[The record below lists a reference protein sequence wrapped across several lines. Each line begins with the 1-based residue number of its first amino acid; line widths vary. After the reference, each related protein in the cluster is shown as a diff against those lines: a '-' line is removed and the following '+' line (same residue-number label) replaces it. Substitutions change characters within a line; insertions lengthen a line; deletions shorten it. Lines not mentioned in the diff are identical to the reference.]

1 MRPRT
6 AWFVLPALLLAA
18 AAWWAA
24 GALRGGSADDG
35 RTLRVGLY
43 ENAPKVFRDRDGQ
56 PAGLFVEL
64 LDAIAR
70 KEGWRLQYVPCQW
83 SDCLARLENGTL
95 DLMPDVAYTPE
106 RGRLFDFHAVPVA
119 HSWSQVYKHRGV
131 VVRALPDLAGLRV
144 ALLRDSVQED
154 ELRHLLRE
162 FDVRWTVVEAD
173 SYQQAFAA
181 VRDGRADVA
190 IANNFFGAR
199 SATTF
204 GLEETPILFN
214 PATLYV
220 AAPRG
225 RHGAEL
231 ARIDHW
237 LRAWQQAPESVY
249 FRAMRHA
256 MMPAP
261 VTVLPRWLPVAAAAA
276 AGLVLAL
283 LAFSLVLRW
292 RVRVA
297 TAEATAAHARLELVL
312 DVSPV
317 ALFLLREVDRYLVVE
332 WASPNVSRLYGI
344 APGEVLATDW
354 WAQRVHPDDLP
365 TLEPAVEHLRRHPS
379 LTREYRLV
387 DEAGRV
393 HHVHEVLRVLP
404 GPAGAPL
411 RVLSAWTDLSDAKA
425 HAAELSHLAHH
436 DGLTGLPNRR
446 LLQLF
451 LEDATRT
458 GRKLAVAVL
467 DLDRLR
473 GVNDTLGHALGDQ
486 ALRAATQ
493 RLQARLPADG
503 FLARLG
509 GDEFAVVLPAA
520 GEPEADT
527 FALDVQEAF
536 TRPLLGGTSPTVL
549 TISVGIALSP
559 ADGGGDDADTLL
571 RHAELALYEAKRLG
585 TGRRQF
591 FQPALST
598 GAAQRL
604 ALETGLRM
612 ALPRQQFRL
621 HYQPQVDLRTGAL
634 AGVEALLRWEHPEL
648 GLIPPA
654 QFIPVA
660 EETGQIEEIGQWVLL
675 EACRQLRAWD
685 DAGLGVAGMSVN
697 CSVQQLDADRLPA
710 QVAAILAATG
720 VAADRLELEITES
733 VLMRDPE
740 HAIVVLQALKAQ
752 GIRLAV
758 DDFGTGYSSLAY
770 LRRLPLTRLKID
782 RAFVS
787 GIGNDPG
794 DEEICRT
801 VIALAR
807 NLGLETLAEGVEH
820 PHEAAFL
827 RDGGCALAQ
836 GFHYARA
843 LPPDGLVAWM
853 SAHRRQPRRA

>member
-24 GALRGGSADDG
+24 GALRGDDAAD
-35 RTLRVGLY
+35 RPTLRVGLY
-43 ENAPKVFRDRDGQ
+43 ENAPKIYRDKDGQ

-70 KEGWRLQYVPCQW
+70 KEGWHLQYVPCQW
-83 SDCLARLENGTL
+83 SDCLARLETGQL

-119 HSWSQVYKHRGV
+119 HSWSQVYKHHGV
-131 VVRALPDLAGLRV
+131 VVRAFPDLAGLRV

-154 ELRHLLRE
+154 ELGKLLQE
-162 FDVRWTVVEAD
+162 LGVRWTVVEAD
-173 SYQQAFAA
+173 SYGQAFAA

-199 SATTF
+199 AAPAF

-214 PATLYV
+214 PATLYIV
-220 AAPRG
+220 APRG

-249 FRAMRHA
+249 FRAMRRA
-256 MMPAP
+256 MMPP
-261 VTVLPRWLPVAAAAA
+261 PITVAPRWLLPAMAGAAA
-276 AGLVLAL
+276 LVLAL
-283 LAFSLVLRW
+283 VAFSLVLRW

-297 TAEATAAHARLELVL
+297 TADAKAAQARLELVL

-344 APGEVLATDW
+344 APGDVLATDW

-365 TLEPAVEHLRRHPS
+365 TLEPAVDHLRRHAS

-387 DEAGRV
+387 DEAGRI
-393 HHVHEVLRVLP
+393 HHVHEVLRALP
-404 GPAGAPL
+404 GAPGQPL
-411 RVLSAWTDLSDAKA
+411 RALSTWTDVSEAKA

-436 DGLTGLPNRR
+436 DSLTGLPNRR

-451 LEDATRT
+451 LEDAAHAGHR
-458 GRKLAVAVL
+458 LAVVVL

-486 ALRAATQ
+486 ALRATTQ
-493 RLQARLPADG
+493 RLQARLPAEG

-509 GDEFAVVLPAA
+509 GDEFAAVLPGA
-520 GEPEADT
+520 GAGDAEG

-559 ADGGGDDADTLL
+559 ADGDDADTLL

-621 HYQPQVDLRTGAL
+621 YYQPQVDLRTGAL

-654 QFIPVA
+654 QFIPIA

-697 CSVQQLDADRLPA
+697 CSVQQLDVDRLPA

-720 VAADRLELEITES
+720 IAADRLELEITES

-752 GIRLAV
+752 GIRLAI

-770 LRRLPLTRLKID
+770 LRRLPVTRLKID

-801 VIALAR
+801 VIALGR
-807 NLGLETLAEGVEH
+807 NLGLQTLAEGVEH

-827 RDGGCALAQ
+827 RDGRCALAQ
-836 GFHYARA
+836 GFHFARA
-843 LPPDGLVAWM
+843 LPPDALVAWV
-853 SAHRRQPRRA
+853 SAHRREARRA

>member
-1 MRPRT
+1 MRART
-6 AWFVLPALLLAA
+6 AWFVLSALLITAC
-18 AAWWAA
+18 AWW
-24 GALRGGSADDG
+24 GISFLRGDDANAAQ
-35 RTLRVGLY
+35 TLRVGLY
-43 ENAPKVFRDRDGQ
+43 ENAPKVYRDKDGH

-70 KEGWRLQYVPCQW
+70 KQGWRVQYEPCEW
-83 SDCLARLENGTL
+83 SDCLARLEAGEL

-106 RGRLFDFHAVPVA
+106 RGRLFEFHAVPVA
-119 HSWSQVYKHRGV
+119 HSWSQVYKHRGL
-131 VVRALPDLAGLRV
+131 VVRAFPDLADLRV
-144 ALLRDSVQED
+144 ALLRGSVQEE

-162 FDVRWTVVEAD
+162 LGVRWSMVEAD
-173 SYQQAFAA
+173 SYGQAFAA

-199 SATTF
+199 AARGF
-204 GLEETPILFN
+204 GLEETAILFN
-214 PATLYV
+214 PATLYF
-220 AAPRG
+220 AAPKG
-225 RHGAEL
+225 RHAAEL

-237 LRAWQQAPESVY
+237 LRAWQQSPDSVY
-249 FRAMRHA
+249 FEAMRRA
-256 MMPAP
+256 MMPP
-261 VTVLPRWLPVAAAAA
+261 PLTVTPRWLPAALAVAAA
-276 AGLVLAL
+276 LVLAL

-292 RVRVA
+292 RVRAA
-297 TAEATAAHARLELVL
+297 TVDATAARNRLELVL
-312 DVSPV
+312 EVSPV
-317 ALFLLREVDRYLVVE
+317 ALFLLREADGELTVE
-332 WASPNVSRLYGI
+332 WASPNVPRLYGMP
-344 APGEVLATDW
+344 AEEVLAPGRW
-354 WAQRVHPDDLP
+354 RQHVHPDDLP
-365 TLEPAVEHLRRHPS
+365 TLEPALDHLRRHPT
-379 LTREYRLV
+379 LTREYRVV
-387 DEAGRV
+387 DNTGV
-393 HHVHEVLRVLP
+393 IHHVHEVLRTLP
-404 GPAGAPL
+404 VPAGQPL
-411 RVLSAWTDLSDAKA
+411 RALSTWTDVSEAKA

-436 DGLTGLPNRR
+436 DSLTGLPNRR

-451 LEDATRT
+451 LEDATQA
-458 GRKLAVAVL
+458 GRRFAVVAL

-473 GVNDTLGHALGDQ
+473 GVNDTLGHSLGDQ

-493 RLQARLPADG
+493 RLQARLPAEG

-509 GDEFAVVLPAA
+509 GDEFAAVLPGAT
-520 GEPEADT
+520 ADDADA
-527 FALDVQEAF
+527 FALDVLEAF
-536 TRPLLGGTSPTVL
+536 TRPLLGGTTPTVL
-549 TISVGIALSP
+549 TISVGIALAP
-559 ADGGGDDADTLL
+559 TDGDNADTLL

-621 HYQPQVDLRTGAL
+621 HYQPQLDLHDGAL

-648 GLIPPA
+648 GTIPPV

-685 DAGLGVAGMSVN
+685 DAGLGIHGMSVN

-720 VAADRLELEITES
+720 IAADRLELEITES

-752 GIRLAV
+752 GVRLAI

-820 PHEAAFL
+820 AHEAAFL
-827 RDGGCALAQ
+827 REGGCTLAQ

-843 LPPDGLVAWM
+843 LPPEALVAWV
-853 SAHRRQPRRA
+853 SAHRRQPRRG

>member
-1 MRPRT
+1 MRVRA
-6 AWFVLPALLLAA
+6 AWFVLPVLLLAA
-18 AAWWAA
+18 IAWWAA
-24 GALRGGSADDG
+24 GTRRGGAATDAP
-35 RTLRVGLY
+35 TLRVGLY
-43 ENAPKVFRDRDGQ
+43 ENAPKIYRDGNGR

-70 KEGWRLQYVPCQW
+70 KEGWHLRYVHCTW
-83 SDCLARLENGTL
+83 ADCLAALQAGEL
-95 DLMPDVAYTPE
+95 DLLPDVAYTPE
-106 RGRLFDFHAVPVA
+106 RGRQLNFHAVPVA
-119 HSWSQVYKHRGV
+119 YSWSQVYKRRGL
-131 VVRALPDLAGLRV
+131 VVRAFPDLAGLRV
-144 ALLRDSVQED
+144 ALLRDSVQEGDLRRVLD
-154 ELRHLLRE
+154 ELG
-162 FDVRWTVVEAD
+162 VRWTAVEAD
-173 SYQQAFAA
+173 SFLDAFQA
-181 VRDGRADVA
+181 VQDGRADVA
-190 IANNFFGAR
+190 VTNNFFGAR
-199 SATTF
+199 SARSF
-204 GLEETPILFN
+204 DLQETPILFS
-214 PATLYV
+214 PATLFV
-220 AAPRG
+220 AAPRD
-225 RHGAEL
+225 RHGPEL

-237 LRAWQQAPESVY
+237 LRVWQQAPDSDY

-276 AGLVLAL
+276 AGLVLGL

-297 TAEATAAHARLELVL
+297 TADAKAAQSRLELVL

-317 ALFLLREVDRYLVVE
+317 ALFLLREIDRYLVVE

-365 TLEPAVEHLRRHPS
+365 TLEPAVDHLRRHAS

-387 DEAGRV
+387 DEAGRI
-393 HHVHEVLRVLP
+393 HHVHEVLRALP
-404 GPAGAPL
+404 GPAGEPL
-411 RVLSAWTDLSDAKA
+411 RVLSAWTDLSEAKA

-446 LLQLF
+446 LLQLV
-451 LEDATRT
+451 LEDATRA
-458 GRKLAVAVL
+458 GRKCAVAVL

-493 RLQARLPADG
+493 RLQARLPAEG

-520 GEPEADT
+520 SAAEVDA

-559 ADGGGDDADTLL
+559 ADGEDADTLL

-585 TGRRQF
+585 TGRRQA

-621 HYQPQVDLRTGAL
+621 HYQPQVDLRTGTL

-654 QFIPVA
+654 QFIPIA

-685 DAGLGVAGMSVN
+685 DAWLGVAGMSVN

-720 VAADRLELEITES
+720 IAADRLELEITES

-740 HAIVVLQALKAQ
+740 HAIVVLQALKTQ
-752 GIRLAV
+752 GVRLAV

-820 PHEAAFL
+820 EHEAAFL
-827 RDGGCALAQ
+827 RDGGCTLAQ

-843 LPPDGLVAWM
+843 LPPDALVAWM

>member
-1 MRPRT
+1 MRART
-6 AWFVLPALLLAA
+6 AWFVLSALLITAC
-18 AAWWAA
+18 AWW
-24 GALRGGSADDG
+24 GISFLRGDDANAAQ
-35 RTLRVGLY
+35 TLRVGLY
-43 ENAPKVFRDRDGQ
+43 ENAPKVYRDKDGH

-70 KEGWRLQYVPCQW
+70 KQGWRVQYVPCEW
-83 SDCLARLENGTL
+83 SDCLARLEAGEL

-106 RGRLFDFHAVPVA
+106 RGRLFEFHAVPVA
-119 HSWSQVYKHRGV
+119 HSWSQVYKHRGL
-131 VVRALPDLAGLRV
+131 VVRAFPDLADLRV
-144 ALLRDSVQED
+144 ALLRGSVQEE

-162 FDVRWTVVEAD
+162 LGVRWSMVEAD
-173 SYQQAFAA
+173 SYGQAFAA

-199 SATTF
+199 AARSF
-204 GLEETPILFN
+204 GLEETAILFN
-214 PATLYV
+214 PATLYF
-220 AAPRG
+220 AAPKG
-225 RHGAEL
+225 RHAAEL

-237 LRAWQQAPESVY
+237 LRAWQQSPDSVY
-249 FRAMRHA
+249 FEAMRRA
-256 MMPAP
+256 MMPP
-261 VTVLPRWLPVAAAAA
+261 PLTVTPRWLPAALAVAAA
-276 AGLVLAL
+276 LVLAL
-283 LAFSLVLRW
+283 LAFSLILRW
-292 RVRVA
+292 RVRAA
-297 TAEATAAHARLELVL
+297 TVDATAARNRLELVL
-312 DVSPV
+312 EVSPV
-317 ALFLLREVDRYLVVE
+317 ALFLLREADGELAVE
-332 WASPNVSRLYGI
+332 WASPNVPRLYGML
-344 APGEVLATDW
+344 AEEVLAPGRW
-354 WAQRVHPDDLP
+354 RQHVHPDDLP
-365 TLEPAVEHLRRHPS
+365 TLEPALDHLRRHPT
-379 LTREYRLV
+379 LTREYRVV
-387 DEAGRV
+387 DNTGV
-393 HHVHEVLRVLP
+393 IHHVHEVLRTLP
-404 GPAGAPL
+404 VPAGQPL
-411 RVLSAWTDLSDAKA
+411 RALSTWTDVSEAKA

-436 DGLTGLPNRR
+436 DSLTGLPNRR

-451 LEDATRT
+451 LEDATQA
-458 GRKLAVAVL
+458 GRRFAVVAL

-473 GVNDTLGHALGDQ
+473 GVNDTLGHSLGDQ
-486 ALRAATQ
+486 VLRAATQ
-493 RLQARLPADG
+493 RLQARLPAEG

-509 GDEFAVVLPAA
+509 GDEFAAVLPGAT
-520 GEPEADT
+520 ADDANA
-527 FALDVQEAF
+527 FGLDVLEAF
-536 TRPLLGGTSPTVL
+536 TRPLLGGATPTVL
-549 TISVGIALSP
+549 TISVGIALAP
-559 ADGGGDDADTLL
+559 ADGDEADTLL

-621 HYQPQVDLRTGAL
+621 HYQPQLDLHGGTL
-634 AGVEALLRWEHPEL
+634 VGVEALLRWEHPEL
-648 GLIPPA
+648 GTIPPV

-685 DAGLGVAGMSVN
+685 DAGLGIHGMSVN

-720 VAADRLELEITES
+720 IAADRLELEITES

-752 GIRLAV
+752 GVRLAI

-807 NLGLETLAEGVEH
+807 NLGLETLAEGVVH
-820 PHEAAFL
+820 LHEAAFL
-827 RDGGCALAQ
+827 RAGGCTLAQ
-836 GFHYARA
+836 GFHYARP
-843 LPPDGLVAWM
+843 LPPEALVAWVA
-853 SAHRRQPRRA
+853 AHRRQPRRA

>member
-1 MRPRT
+1 MRART
-6 AWFVLPALLLAA
+6 AWFVLPALLITAC
-18 AAWWAA
+18 AWW
-24 GALRGGSADDG
+24 GISFLRGDDANAAQ
-35 RTLRVGLY
+35 TLRVGLY
-43 ENAPKVFRDRDGQ
+43 ENAPKVYRDKDGH

-70 KEGWRLQYVPCQW
+70 KQGWRVQYVPCEW
-83 SDCLARLENGTL
+83 SDCLARLEAGEL

-106 RGRLFDFHAVPVA
+106 RGRLFEFHAVPVA
-119 HSWSQVYKHRGV
+119 HSWSQVYKHRGL
-131 VVRALPDLAGLRV
+131 VVRAFPDLADLRV
-144 ALLRDSVQED
+144 ALLRGSVQEE

-162 FDVRWTVVEAD
+162 LGVRWTVVEAD
-173 SYQQAFAA
+173 SYLQAFAA

-199 SATTF
+199 TARSF
-204 GLEETPILFN
+204 GLEETAILFN
-214 PATLYV
+214 PATLYF
-220 AAPRG
+220 AAPKG
-225 RHGAEL
+225 RHAAEL

-237 LRAWQQAPESVY
+237 LRAWQQSPDSVY
-249 FRAMRHA
+249 FEAMRHA
-256 MMPAP
+256 MMPPPLTVAP
-261 VTVLPRWLPVAAAAA
+261 HWLPAALAGAAA
-276 AGLVLAL
+276 LVLVL

-297 TAEATAAHARLELVL
+297 TAEAIAARSRLEMVL

-317 ALFLLREVDRYLVVE
+317 ALFLLREVDRQLVVE

-344 APGEVLATDW
+344 AAEEVLSPGW

-365 TLEPAVEHLRRHPS
+365 TLEPALDHLRRHPS

-387 DEAGRV
+387 DDDGRA
-393 HHVHEVLRVLP
+393 HHVHEVLRPLP
-404 GPAGAPL
+404 GPAGQPL
-411 RVLSAWTDLSDAKA
+411 RALSTWTDLSEAKA

-451 LEDATRT
+451 LEDAAQA
-458 GRKLAVAVL
+458 GRRFAVVAL

-473 GVNDTLGHALGDQ
+473 GVNDTLGHSLGDQ

-493 RLQARLPADG
+493 RLQARLPAEG

-509 GDEFAVVLPAA
+509 GDEFAAVLPGAT
-520 GEPEADT
+520 ADDADA
-527 FALDVQEAF
+527 FALDVLEAF
-536 TRPLLGGTSPTVL
+536 TRPLLGGTTPTVL
-549 TISVGIALSP
+549 TISVGIALAP
-559 ADGGGDDADTLL
+559 TDGDNADTLL

-621 HYQPQVDLRTGAL
+621 HYQPQLDLHDGAL

-648 GLIPPA
+648 GTIPPV

-685 DAGLGVAGMSVN
+685 DAGLGIHGMSVN

-720 VAADRLELEITES
+720 IAADRLELEITES

-752 GIRLAV
+752 GVRLAI

-820 PHEAAFL
+820 AHEAAFL
-827 RDGGCALAQ
+827 REGGCTLAQ
-836 GFHYARA
+836 GFHYTRA
-843 LPPDGLVAWM
+843 LPPEALVAWV
-853 SAHRRQPRRA
+853 SAHRRQPRRG

>member
-1 MRPRT
+1 MRVRA
-6 AWFVLPALLLAA
+6 AWFVLPVVLLA
-18 AAWWAA
+18 AAWWAT
-24 GALRGGSADDG
+24 GARRGGGAADG
-35 RTLRVGLY
+35 PTLRVGLY
-43 ENAPKVFRDRDGQ
+43 ENAPKIYRDKDGH

-70 KEGWRLQYVPCQW
+70 EEGWRLQYVPCQW
-83 SDCLARLENGTL
+83 SDCLAQLQAGQL

-106 RGRLFDFHAVPVA
+106 RGRLFDFPAVSVA
-119 HSWSQVYKHRGV
+119 HSWSQVYKHRGLA
-131 VVRALPDLAGLRV
+131 VRAFPDLAGRRV
-144 ALLRDSVQED
+144 ALLRGSVQED
-154 ELRHLLRE
+154 ELRNLLHG
-162 FDVRWTVVEAD
+162 FDVRWTVVEAG

-199 SATTF
+199 SAAAF

-237 LRAWQQAPESVY
+237 LRAWQQAPDSVY

-256 MMPAP
+256 MMPP
-261 VTVLPRWLPVAAAAA
+261 PLTVAPRWLPAALAGAVA
-276 AGLVLAL
+276 LVLAL
-283 LAFSLVLRW
+283 VAFSLVLRW

-297 TAEATAAHARLELVL
+297 TAEATAARTRLELVL

-317 ALFLLREVDRYLVVE
+317 ALFLLREEDRKVVVE

-344 APGEVLATDW
+344 AEADVLATRW
-354 WAQRVHPDDLP
+354 WEQRVHPDDLP
-365 TLEPAVEHLRRHPS
+365 TLEPALEHLRRHPT
-379 LTREYRLV
+379 LTREYRLL
-387 DEAGRV
+387 DEAGHV
-393 HHVHEVLRVLP
+393 HHVHEVLRALP
-404 GPAGAPL
+404 GAAGQPL
-411 RVLSAWTDLSDAKA
+411 RALSTWTDVSEAKA

-436 DGLTGLPNRR
+436 DSLTGLPNRR

-451 LEDATRT
+451 LEDAARG
-458 GRKLAVAVL
+458 GRRLAVVVL

-473 GVNDTLGHALGDQ
+473 GVNDTFGHALGDQ
-486 ALRAATQ
+486 VLRASTQ

-509 GDEFAVVLPAA
+509 GDEFAALLPGATA
-520 GEPEADT
+520 GDAET
-527 FALDVQEAF
+527 FALDAQEAF

-549 TISVGIALSP
+549 TISVGIALAP
-559 ADGGGDDADTLL
+559 IDGDDADTLL

-654 QFIPVA
+654 QFIPIA

-697 CSVQQLDADRLPA
+697 CSVQQLDADRLPT

-720 VAADRLELEITES
+720 IAADRLELEITES

-801 VIALAR
+801 VIALAH

-820 PHEAAFL
+820 AHEAAFL
-827 RDGGCALAQ
+827 REGGCALAQ

-843 LPPDGLVAWM
+843 LPPEALVAWVA
-853 SAHRRQPRRA
+853 AHRRQRRRA

>member
-1 MRPRT
+1 MRART
-6 AWFVLPALLLAA
+6 AWFVLPALLITAC
-18 AAWWAA
+18 AWW
-24 GALRGGSADDG
+24 GISFLRGDDANAAQ
-35 RTLRVGLY
+35 TLRVGLY
-43 ENAPKVFRDRDGQ
+43 ENAPKVYRDKDGH

-70 KEGWRLQYVPCQW
+70 KQGWRVQYVPCEW
-83 SDCLARLENGTL
+83 SDCLARLEAGEL

-106 RGRLFDFHAVPVA
+106 RGRLFEFHAVPVA
-119 HSWSQVYKHRGV
+119 HSWSQVYKHRGL
-131 VVRALPDLAGLRV
+131 VVRAFPDLADLRV
-144 ALLRDSVQED
+144 ALLRGSVQEE

-162 FDVRWTVVEAD
+162 LGVRWSMVEAD
-173 SYQQAFAA
+173 SYGQAFAA

-199 SATTF
+199 AARSF
-204 GLEETPILFN
+204 GLEETAILFN
-214 PATLYV
+214 PATLYF
-220 AAPRG
+220 AAPKG
-225 RHGAEL
+225 RHAAEL

-237 LRAWQQAPESVY
+237 LRAWQQSPDSVY
-249 FRAMRHA
+249 FEAMRHA
-256 MMPAP
+256 MMPP
-261 VTVLPRWLPVAAAAA
+261 PLTVTPRWLPAALAVAAA
-276 AGLVLAL
+276 LVLAL
-283 LAFSLVLRW
+283 LAFSLILRW
-292 RVRVA
+292 RVRAA
-297 TAEATAAHARLELVL
+297 TVDATAARNRLELVL
-312 DVSPV
+312 EVSPV
-317 ALFLLREVDRYLVVE
+317 ALFLLREADGELAVE
-332 WASPNVSRLYGI
+332 WASPNVPRLYGMP
-344 APGEVLATDW
+344 AEEVLAPGRW
-354 WAQRVHPDDLP
+354 RQHVHPDDLP
-365 TLEPAVEHLRRHPS
+365 TLEPALDHLRRHPT
-379 LTREYRLV
+379 LTREYRVV
-387 DEAGRV
+387 DNTGV
-393 HHVHEVLRVLP
+393 IHHVHEVLRTLP
-404 GPAGAPL
+404 VPAGQPL
-411 RVLSAWTDLSDAKA
+411 RALSTWTDVSEAKA

-436 DGLTGLPNRR
+436 DSLTGLPNRR

-451 LEDATRT
+451 LEDATQA
-458 GRKLAVAVL
+458 GRRFAVVAL

-473 GVNDTLGHALGDQ
+473 GVNDTLGHSLGDQ

-493 RLQARLPADG
+493 RLQARLPAEG

-509 GDEFAVVLPAA
+509 GDEFAAVLPGAT
-520 GEPEADT
+520 ADDADA
-527 FALDVQEAF
+527 FALDVLEAF
-536 TRPLLGGTSPTVL
+536 TRPLLGGTTPTVL
-549 TISVGIALSP
+549 TISVGIALAP
-559 ADGGGDDADTLL
+559 TDGDNADTLL

-621 HYQPQVDLRTGAL
+621 HYQPQLDLHDGAL

-648 GLIPPA
+648 GTIPPV

-685 DAGLGVAGMSVN
+685 DAGLGIHGMSVN

-720 VAADRLELEITES
+720 IAADRLELEITES

-752 GIRLAV
+752 GVRLAI

-820 PHEAAFL
+820 AHEAAFL
-827 RDGGCALAQ
+827 REGGCTLAQ

-843 LPPDGLVAWM
+843 LPPEALVAWV
-853 SAHRRQPRRA
+853 SAHRRQPRRG